1 MSLMGSMG
9 VGRVAALQSYHP
21 VYRARTS
28 RPAGRCLA
36 ASRGPAVDETRIIPA
51 SLAAQRSWLSTAIEQ
66 LDSRRE
72 GTEMAERAKKMHDG
86 EDDAN
91 QTTLVAQT

>member
-1 MSLMGSMG
+1 MG
-9 VGRVAALQSYHP
+9 VGRAAALQSPSLVPCTH
-21 VYRARTS
+21 AS

-51 SLAAQRSWLSTAIEQ
+51 SLAAQRSWLSTAIER

-72 GTEMAERAKKMHDG
+72 PAGGESDGEDREGQEDDG